1 MLRSSRRGL
10 RTAAPAAF
18 SLSLLALLAAPTSAA
33 LAADEASAAA
43 QATPLQVAQSSTLT
57 GEEGKALGATA
68 SQVSCDLNGNGLPDL
83 AAGNYQ
89 TFDSSPGSVGAYVL
103 LDAAASNVSAPI
115 ESQNA
120 IRIIDSTRNYMGGV
134 DVRCAGDVNGDSFD
148 DLAVV
153 AQGVGLFIVLGSA
166 DFSEVTLDDLGARG
180 KTVLG
185 SITRGNGVGD
195 VDGDGVDEIAVTDT
209 TGTVTVLQFEELAET
224 SSLTDASGP
233 RISGE
238 GIDLV
243 SISRAGDM
251 NGDGRED
258 LAVGASSWKAPGA
271 AGFGTG
277 AVWVVTDLQS
287 DVTIGAVEI
296 PGFRIDGPPRG
307 YDLMGTSTVGLGDI
321 NGDGYDDLMIGGES
335 DDPLPGSALVVLG
348 GANGENVITDPT
360 SQAAPAVRSAAT
372 ETQRGWWISGGASGD
387 HFGHAVGAVRMSDWS
402 LLLIGAMDGTAGEG
416 LEGSG
421 YVAMVDSRALVDGSL
436 PLSSTGALEAVDL
449 QPAGA
454 EGSEFVGGAL
464 LYGDSAN
471 LRLGRSFA
479 DLTRDPAGSRID
491 FAVGAPALFT
501 WQGEV
506 PSVHLYSLQVLPADD
521 EGNGD
526 SNGDDSSGSGN
537 ADSGASGGTS
547 DAGGTSSD
555 GGQDGKTP
563 DGTSNASAAD
573 EELPNTG
580 SPANLVTAATAGALL
595 LGAAMAFLYAARK
608 HARNS

>member
-1 MLRSSRRGL
+1 MRKLPRHGLRSV
-10 RTAAPAAF
+10 APVAL

-33 LAADEASAAA
+33 FAADEAA
-43 QATPLQVAQSSTLT
+43 QAKATPLQVAQHSALT

-83 AAGNYQ
+83 AVGNYQ
-89 TFDSSPGSVGAYVL
+89 TFDSSPGAVGAYVL

-115 ESQNA
+115 ESQDA
-120 IRIIDSTRNYMGGV
+120 IRIIDSTKNFMGGV

-166 DFSEVTLDDLGARG
+166 DFSEVSLDDLGARG

-195 VDGDGVDEIAVTDT
+195 LDGDGLDEIAVTDT
-209 TGTVTVLQFEELAET
+209 TGTVTVLQFEELADT
-224 SSLTDASGP
+224 NALADTSGP

-271 AGFGTG
+271 TGFGTG
-277 AVWVVTDLQS
+277 AVWVITDVEA
-287 DVTIGAVEI
+287 DVTIGAGEV

-307 YDLMGTSTVGLGDI
+307 YDLIGTSTVGLGDI

-348 GANGENVITDPT
+348 GADGENVTTDPT
-360 SQAAPAVRSAAT
+360 SQSAPAVRSATTSA
-372 ETQRGWWISGGASGD
+372 QRGWWINGVTSGD

-402 LLLIGAMDGTAGEG
+402 LLLIGAMDGSASEG

-421 YVAMVDSRALVDGSL
+421 YVALVDSRALTDGSL
-436 PLSSTGALEAVDL
+436 PTSNTGVLEAAQL
-449 QPAGA
+449 QDVGA
-454 EGSEFVGGAL
+454 EGTEFMGAAL
-464 LYGDSAN
+464 VHGDSAN

-506 PSVHLYSLQVLPADD
+506 PSVHLYSLQVLPAED
-521 EGNGD
+521 EGNGGTGGSD
-526 SNGDDSSGSGN
+526 SGGTAGAGGDSSGAGS
-537 ADSGASGGTS
+537 
-547 DAGGTSSD
+547 AGGTSSD
-555 GGQDGKTP
+555 GAQDGKTP
-563 DGTSNASAAD
+563 DGPSNASATD

-580 SPANLVTAATAGALL
+580 SPVNLVTATAAGAML
-595 LGAAMAFLYAARK
+595 LGAAVAFLYAARK